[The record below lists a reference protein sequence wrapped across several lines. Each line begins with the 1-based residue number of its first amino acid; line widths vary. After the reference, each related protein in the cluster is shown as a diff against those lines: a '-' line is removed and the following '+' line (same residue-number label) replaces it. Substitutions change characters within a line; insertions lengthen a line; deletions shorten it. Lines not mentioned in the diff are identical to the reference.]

1 MSYCICLEEMLQTTM
16 FKGFPIVQGQG
27 DMTLVGYIGR
37 SELKYLI
44 GKWTFKYVQELNLA
58 KYVF

>member
-1 MSYCICLEEMLQTTM
+1 MLQTTM

-44 GKWTFKYVQELNLA
+44 GKWTFGYVQELNLA